1 LWGLDGAKKVWYNSH
16 KRKKTMRIGDK
27 VFVRIAHMYATGVI
41 VQMDTD
47 TYLVRVG
54 DEEIE
59 IPRADCTSVDALD
72 KWLSEPT

>member
-1 LWGLDGAKKVWYNSH
+1 
-16 KRKKTMRIGDK
+16 
-27 VFVRIAHMYATGVI
+27 MYATGVI

-47 TYLVRVG
+47 IYLVRVG